1 MRQRFIFALLL
12 LLASFGIASAQE
24 STSGSLTGE
33 VTDAQGAPVP
43 GATVTVTSGQGSKST
58 VTDAEGRFFV
68 PYLTPGVYSVKVE
81 LTGFTPVQQK
91 EINVRLGQRTTL
103 SGLVLKVGG
112 LEEVVEVVGA
122 APVVDVSSTTTGGTL
137 DSEQLKHLPVGR
149 NFTQTLYLVPGVS
162 DSSGVGN
169 ANPSIGGASGLE
181 NNYVVDG
188 VNITNQG
195 FGGVGVYSIVFGS
208 LGAGVTTDFIK
219 ETQVKTAGF
228 EAEYGQSTGG
238 VVNVVTKSG
247 TNDFRGS
254 IFGYIQP
261 KALEADRRTV
271 ETPNGT
277 VNDMG
282 AQNMD
287 VGMTLGGPIMKDKLF
302 FFGAFNPQF
311 QRLTRIAPSNLDA
324 AGNPRFPLLSLGEQD
339 RKRRIMSYAGKLTW
353 QATPNHRFDFTAFG
367 DPSHGDV
374 GIQRTTALKAQVP
387 SKFSEL
393 DFYGGHNQAAR
404 YDGIITSNW
413 LIEASVAHAFTNF
426 REVPSVDEHEISD
439 RTVTPFREIGGIG
452 FYDTDTKGTNLQLSL
467 KSTNIFNAG
476 GNHQFRYGVQWE
488 DIDYTRGF
496 DRSGPDFTFQNGVQ
510 SSTGGQ
516 VRIQTDP
523 VFGRIYRVVR
533 ANYGPDVTT
542 NQKYLNWFAQDTWQ
556 VGRFTIRPGIRWER
570 QQLNGGQATDA
581 LGNGLCFEGETKVG
595 GVANGIG
602 PDGEVGTDDDGT
614 GFDGTP
620 QTCKFTWTNNWS
632 PRLGVTW
639 DLKGNGKSK
648 LYASFGRFFAKIP
661 NDLAARALAAD
672 AGISRGDYFD
682 QALTQPVPQGVT
694 ALGTTNHFVLAGV
707 AGAIFENGSK
717 STYSDE
723 FVGGFEFEA
732 LKGTN
737 LGVRFIHRKISTVL
751 EDYAAASPVMYEL
764 GFPGL
769 GGVIYQIDNI
779 TADIATLDPTGVPGF
794 ENVARPF
801 FEDPVHNYDSLELT
815 ANKTF
820 ADNWSI
826 FASYRYAKLKGNF
839 EGFFRSDN
847 GQSDP
852 AITSLFDFPTNDPSF
867 TEIGAPEFG
876 FVGDIRFQGNTLG
889 KGNLPNDRPHQLK
902 LYATK
907 SWSALN
913 VGLGFNAG
921 SGRRLTALASNPIYN
936 NAGEVPLTLRGGG
949 METVDGFLKSTD
961 KEIILDLH
969 ADYAIK
975 MGGSARRLILLAD
988 VFNLTN
994 DQDPTW
1000 YDVNYESN
1008 FLVLNP
1014 NFGQPLFGGSANTNA
1029 FQAPRSIRFGA
1040 RFEW

>member
-1 MRQRFIFALLL
+1 MKHKFIFALLL
-12 LLASFGIASAQE
+12 LLASVGFATAQE
-24 STSGSLTGE
+24 TTTGSITGE

-43 GATVTVTSGQGSKST
+43 GATVTVASDQGNKTT

-68 PYLTPGVYSVKVE
+68 PYLTPGVFTVKVE
-81 LTGFTPVQQK
+81 LTGFTRVEQK
-91 EINVRLGQRTTL
+91 GINVRVGQRVTL
-103 SGLVLKVGG
+103 TGLTLKVGG

-137 DSEQLKHLPVGR
+137 DSEQMKHLPVGR

-254 IFGYIQP
+254 VFGYIQP
-261 KALEADRRTV
+261 QGLEADRRTV
-271 ETPNGT
+271 QTPNGT
-277 VNDMG
+277 VNDVG

-287 VGMTLGGPIMKDKLF
+287 VGITLGGPLMKDKVF

-311 QRLTRIAPSNLDA
+311 QRLTRIAPD
-324 AGNPRFPLLSLGEQD
+324 GFPLLSLGDQD
-339 RKRRIMSYAGKLTW
+339 RKRRILSYAGKLTW

-413 LIEASVAHAFTNF
+413 LVEASVSHAMSNF
-426 REVPSVDEHEISD
+426 KELPSEDTWEVSD
-439 RTVTPFREIGGIG
+439 RRVTPFLETGGIG
-452 FYDTDTKGTNLQLSL
+452 FYDTDAKGTNLQLSL

-488 DIDYTRGF
+488 NIDYKRGF
-496 DRSGPDFTFQNGVQ
+496 DRSGPDFTFPNGQQ
-510 SSTGGQ
+510 SSTGAG
-516 VRIQTDP
+516 VRIQNDAN
-523 VFGRIYRVVR
+523 FGQIFRVVR
-533 ANYGPDVTT
+533 ANYGPSIVT

-556 VGRFTIRPGIRWER
+556 VGRLTLRPGIRWER
-570 QQLNGGQATDA
+570 QALDGGQVTDPN
-581 LGNGLCFEGETKVG
+581 GNGLCFEGETKVG

-602 PDGEVGTDDDGT
+602 PDGIFGTDDDGT
-614 GFDGTP
+614 DGGLTP
-620 QTCKFTWTNNWS
+620 TSCKFTWTNNWS
-632 PRLGVTW
+632 PRLGVTY
-639 DLKGNGKSK
+639 DIKGDGKSK
-648 LYASFGRFFAKIP
+648 LYASWGRFFVKIP

-672 AGISRGDYFD
+672 AGVSRIDYFD
-682 QALTQPVPQGVT
+682 ANLTQPVPNGVT
-694 ALGTTNHFVLAGV
+694 ALGTGSHFILAGV
-707 AGAIFENGSK
+707 AGSIFANGSK

-732 LKGTN
+732 VKGLN
-737 LGVRFIHRKISTVL
+737 LGVRYIHRNTSTVL
-751 EDYAAASPVMYEL
+751 EDYSPPAVVMYEL
-764 GFPGL
+764 DPSL
-769 GGVIYQIDNI
+769 GVVYQIDNI
-779 TADIATLDPTGVPGF
+779 STALETTDPASNPAFAGLT
-794 ENVARPF
+794 RPA
-801 FEDPVHNYDSLELT
+801 FEDPVHKYDSFELT

-820 ADNWSI
+820 SEHWSI
-826 FASYRYAKLKGNF
+826 LASYRYAKLKGNF
-839 EGFFRSDN
+839 EGFYRSDN

-852 AITSLFDFPTNDPSF
+852 SITSLFDFPTNDPSF
-867 TEIGAPEFG
+867 TEVGGTQFG
-876 FVGDIRFQGNTLG
+876 YQGDIRFQGTTLG
-889 KGNLPNDRPHQLK
+889 QGSLPNDRPHQLK
-902 LYATK
+902 LYG
-907 SWSALN
+907 SYSFSSLN
-913 VGLGFNAG
+913 LGLAFNAG
-921 SGRRLTALASNPIYN
+921 SGRRLTALASNPAYN
-936 NAGEVPLTLRGGG
+936 NAGEIPLTLRGGG
-949 METVDGFLKSTD
+949 MDTVDGFLTSTD
-961 KEIILDLH
+961 KEIVLDLH

-975 MGGSARRLILLAD
+975 MGGSSNRRVILLAD

-1000 YDVNYESN
+1000 YDVNYEAS
-1008 FLVLNP
+1008 FGVLNP

>member
-24 STSGSLTGE
+24 TTSGSLTGE

-43 GATVTVTSGQGSKST
+43 GATVTVTSGQGSKTT

-68 PYLTPGVYSVKVE
+68 PYLTPGLVSVKVE

-91 EINVRLGQRTTL
+91 DINVRLGQRTTL

-112 LEEVVEVVGA
+112 LEEVVEVVGT
-122 APVVDVSSTTTGGTL
+122 APVIDVNSTTAGGTL
-137 DSEQLKHLPVGR
+137 DSEQMKHLPVGR

-162 DSSGVGN
+162 DSSGVGM

-238 VVNVVTKSG
+238 VVNVITKSG

-254 IFGYIQP
+254 IFGYLQP

-271 ETPNGT
+271 QTLNGT

-282 AQNMD
+282 VQNMD
-287 VGMTLGGPIMKDKLF
+287 VGFTLGGPIMKDKVF

-311 QRLTRIAPSNLDA
+311 QRLTRIAPD
-324 AGNPRFPLLSLGEQD
+324 GFPLLSLGEQD

-374 GIQRTTALKAQVP
+374 GIQRTTALKAQVE

-393 DFYGGHNQAAR
+393 DFYGGHNQSAR

-413 LIEASVAHAFTNF
+413 LVEASVSRAMTNF
-426 REVPSVDEHEISD
+426 IEVPSVDEAEISD
-439 RTVTPFREIGGIG
+439 RTVTPFRETGGIG
-452 FYDTDTKGTNLQLSL
+452 FYDTGAKGTNLQLSL
-467 KSTNIFNAG
+467 KSTNIFNLG
-476 GNHQFRYGVQWE
+476 GNHQFRYGVQFE

-496 DRSGPDFTFQNGVQ
+496 DRSGPDFTFPNGQV
-510 SSTGGQ
+510 SSTGAQ
-516 VRIQTDP
+516 VRIQRDP
-523 VFGRIYRVVR
+523 ATGVTYYRVVR
-533 ANYGPDVTT
+533 ANYGPDVVT

-556 VGRFTIRPGIRWER
+556 VGRLTLRPGIRWER
-570 QQLNGGQATDA
+570 QALNGGQATDA
-581 LGNGLCFEGETKVG
+581 IGNGLCFEGETLVG

-602 PDGEVGTDDDGT
+602 PDGQVGTDDDGT
-614 GFDGTP
+614 GSDGTP
-620 QTCKFTWTNNWS
+620 ETCKFTWTNNWS
-632 PRLGVTW
+632 PRLGATW
-639 DLKGNGKSK
+639 DIKGDGKSK
-648 LYASFGRFFAKIP
+648 LYVSFGRFFVKIP

-672 AGISRGDYFD
+672 AGISRADYFD
-682 QALTQPVPQGVT
+682 LGLTQPIPQGVP
-694 ALGTTNHFVLAGV
+694 ALATTNHFILAGV
-707 AGAIFENGSK
+707 AGAIFKNDSK

-732 LKGTN
+732 AKGLN
-737 LGVRFIHRKISTVL
+737 LGARYIHRKISTVL
-751 EDYAAASPVMYEL
+751 EDYATASPVMYEL

-779 TADIATLDPTGVPGF
+779 TANIETLDPTGVPGF

-801 FEDPVHNYDSLELT
+801 FEDPVHNYDSFELT

-820 ADNWSI
+820 SDRWSL
-826 FASYRYAKLKGNF
+826 FASYRFAKLKGNF

-852 AITSLFDFPTNDPSF
+852 AITALFDFPTNDPSY
-867 TEIGAPEFG
+867 TEIGVPEFG
-876 FVGDIRFQGNTLG
+876 FLGDIRFQGNTLG
-889 KGNLPNDRPHQLK
+889 LGNLPNDRPHQLK
-902 LYATK
+902 LYGTY
-907 SWSALN
+907 SINNLN

-921 SGRRLTALASNPIYN
+921 SGRRLTGLAANPIYA
-936 NAGEVPLTLRGGG
+936 NAGEIPLTLRGGG
-949 METVDGFLKSTD
+949 MDTVDGFLENTD
-961 KEIILDLH
+961 KEILLDLH

-975 MGGSARRLILLAD
+975 MGGGNRRVILLAD
-988 VFNLTN
+988 VFNLLN

-1000 YDVNYESN
+1000 YDVNYEASV
-1008 FLVLNP
+1008 LVLNP
-1014 NFGQPLFGGSANTNA
+1014 NFGQPLNGGSANTNA